1 MRVRLDSKRK
11 LLFLLLL
18 AILIMGIGYATINSI
33 TAEIQ
38 GKVIAEAQQGVFIT
52 NVEHVSNIGANLSE
66 SKI

>member
-18 AILIMGIGYATINSI
+18 AMLIMGIGYATINSI

-38 GKVIAEAQQGVFIT
+38 GKVSRGTARRIYNKCRTCE
-52 NVEHVSNIGANLSE
+52 
-66 SKI
+66 